1 MNHGGKAGLSVASVS
16 FPGVASSSELLL
28 HEAADVEPVVELVP
42 PALSLLEPPQAA
54 AVTARVESSAAETRA
69 RRIAAESK
77 GVRPGPGVRRSSGGS
92 ERRGWARPECHLR
105 VPRCRPEANMAR
117 IRPQPFAESLDRS
130 IEASARGIHRS
141 S

>member
-42 PALSLLEPPQAA
+42 PALSLLEPPQPAT
-54 AVTARVESSAAETRA
+54 TARVESSAAETSA
-69 RRIAAESK
+69 RRIAAESN
-77 GVRPGPGVRRSSGGS
+77 GVRPGPGVRGSSGGS

-130 IEASARGIHRS
+130 IEATARGIHRS